1 MASLL
6 TYTLNTRL
14 LREGSYRYIRSDV
27 PDRLSEADIDWLLEH
42 DVRTVVD
49 LRAIHEAEK
58 RPCSLENHPAFTY
71 HHMPVSTGDIVPLCV
86 EDVPRSY
93 MAMADEKMDEII
105 ALVENAPTN
114 VLYFCNAGKDRTGVL
129 SALLLR
135 RMGAS
140 RQEIVDNYLITAENL
155 KEMLAEF
162 VSKRP
167 ELSLHVVTPRA
178 WYMETF
184 LDRYEAR
191 EAAR

>member
-14 LREGSYRYIRSDV
+14 LREGSFRYIRSDV
-27 PDRLSEADIDWLLEH
+27 PDRLSDEDIRWLLDH

-49 LRAIHEAEK
+49 LRALDEAAK
-58 RPCSLENHPAFTY
+58 RPCPLENHPDFFY
-71 HHMPVSTGDIVPLCV
+71 HHMPVSTGDIVPHCA

-93 MAMADEKMDEII
+93 MAMADEKMEEII

-140 RQEIVDNYLITAENL
+140 RQEIVDNFLITADNL
-155 KEMLAEF
+155 KEMLADF
-162 VSKRP
+162 VAKRP
-167 ELSLHVVTPRA
+167 ELSIHVVTPRA

-184 LDRYEAR
+184 LDRFEAR
-191 EAAR
+191 EALR

>member
-6 TYTLNTRL
+6 TYTLNTRF
-14 LREGSYRYIRSDV
+14 LRDGSFRYIRSDV
-27 PDRLSEADIDWLLEH
+27 PDRLSAEDIRWLLEH

-49 LRAIHEAEK
+49 LRALNEAEK
-58 RPCSLENHPAFTY
+58 RPCPLETHPEFTY

-93 MAMADEKMDEII
+93 MAMADEKMNDII
-105 ALVENAPTN
+105 TLVENAPTN

-155 KEMLAEF
+155 REMLAEF

-167 ELSLHVVTPRA
+167 ELSLRVVTPRA

-184 LDRYEAR
+184 LDRFEVR
-191 EAAR
+191 EASR